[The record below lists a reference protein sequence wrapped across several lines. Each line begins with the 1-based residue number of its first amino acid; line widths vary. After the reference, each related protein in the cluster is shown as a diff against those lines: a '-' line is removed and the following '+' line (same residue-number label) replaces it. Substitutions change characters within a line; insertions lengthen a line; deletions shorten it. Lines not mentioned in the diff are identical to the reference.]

1 MLQKVAVVIPCF
13 NVKKHIL
20 EVIDKI
26 GSEVNLIYVIDD
38 KCPEATGDYVNSYCQ
53 DSRVKVIFHPTNR
66 GVGGAVVSGYREAIA
81 AGATIIIKI
90 DGDGQMEPALIPKF
104 IKPIAGDLADY
115 VKGNRFFDLDLLASM
130 PKLRLI
136 GNALLSFVSKMCSGY
151 WDIMDPTNGY
161 TAIHA
166 SVLKMIPLHKL
177 DKRYFFES
185 DMLFRLNTVR
195 AVVYDLPMAA
205 KYGEEIS
212 HLKIGRV
219 MLIFPCKYIN
229 RFFKRIF
236 YNYFLRDFN
245 IGSVELIV
253 AIILISL
260 GLIFGLYNWYLS
272 IQRGIPATS
281 GTVMLASLPIILGF
295 QSLLAAINY
304 DVTNVPKMPVHKI
317 WESLE

>member
-1 MLQKVAVVIPCF
+1 MQPKIAVVIPCF
-13 NVKKHIL
+13 KVKKYIL
-20 EVIDKI
+20 EVLAKI
-26 GSEVNLIYVIDD
+26 GSDVHIIYVIDD
-38 KCPEATGDYVNSYCQ
+38 RCPEGTGDFVKSRCQ
-53 DSRVKVIFHPTNR
+53 DSRVKVIFHSTNK
-66 GVGGAVVSGYREAIA
+66 GVGGAVISGYREAMA
-81 AGATIIIKI
+81 DGATIIIKV
-90 DGDGQMEPALIPKF
+90 DGDGQMEPALIPRF
-104 IKPIAGDLADY
+104 IKPIAGGVADY
-115 VKGNRFFDLDLLASM
+115 VKGNRFFDLDSLVSM

-136 GNALLSFVSKMCSGY
+136 GNAGLSFINKMASGY

-161 TAIHA
+161 TAIHSSA
-166 SVLKMIPLHKL
+166 LKMIPLHKI

-212 HLKIGRV
+212 HLKISRV
-219 MLIFPCKYIN
+219 ILAFPCKYIN
-229 RFFKRIF
+229 RFLKRIF

-253 AIILISL
+253 SLILIVL
-260 GLIFGLYNWYLS
+260 GSAFGFYNWYLS
-272 IQRGIPATS
+272 IHRGIPATS

-304 DVTNVPKMPVHKI
+304 DVTNIPRMPVHKI
-317 WESLE
+317 WD

>member
-20 EVIDKI
+20 EVIGKI
-26 GSEVNLIYVIDD
+26 GSEVDLIYVIDD
-38 KCPEATGDYVNSYCQ
+38 NCPESTGGYVNSRCQ
-53 DSRVKVIFHPTNR
+53 DSRVKVIFHPRNQ
-66 GVGGAVVSGYREAIA
+66 GVGGAVISGYREAIA

-104 IKPIAGDLADY
+104 IKPIVGNFADY

-136 GNALLSFVSKMCSGY
+136 GNALLSFVNKMCSGY

-205 KYGEEIS
+205 KYGDETS
-212 HLKIGRV
+212 HLKIGKV
-219 MLIFPCKYIN
+219 MIDFPCKYVN
-229 RFFKRIF
+229 RFFKRIL

-253 AIILISL
+253 AISLMSL
-260 GLIFGLYNWYLS
+260 GFIFGLYNWYLS

-317 WESLE
+317 WENLE